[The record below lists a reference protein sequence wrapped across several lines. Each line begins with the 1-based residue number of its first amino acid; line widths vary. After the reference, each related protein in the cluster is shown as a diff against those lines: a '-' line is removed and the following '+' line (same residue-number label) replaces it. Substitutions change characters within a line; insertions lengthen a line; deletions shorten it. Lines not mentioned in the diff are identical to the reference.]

1 MSNDAPRLQAADI
14 RSQLQ
19 ALARLAQ
26 HPRPVALHGCGERGQ
41 VELEGHTWQVE
52 PVRSE
57 LELRAVLMQ
66 AGSNPA
72 LVLLVDSSDPLPLD
86 VACRLAGQRVHVI
99 DRRRRLAHMFGARG
113 TAPGVVHSVLA
124 RVLLEEM
131 PEDLLP
137 IGGTVLQLEDAW
149 RRYLALHLHLPADR
163 KLDLGSL
170 LRSALEQPEAGSTFR
185 QRRDDARWGCL
196 LQEAEKYVTAG
207 LGPAGLPLW
216 RAWLA
221 GGQEDLLAWLVHVDA
236 ARRADHPG
244 SLVVLRSALRYAPG
258 VEPTLL
264 DEPIAGP
271 LCDALDGCLESL
283 PEEPR
288 RRILQ
293 RAAALFDDPDFA
305 PARRASPWLPEGLVA
320 LEDELAKVLE
330 RACQGGEAL
339 DLAIGLAERIGRH
352 RLAGIDRTA
361 QRRDAVRLAGVRLAT
376 WLAWLKRKPLPD
388 SPGWTGLAA
397 LVRWYDTEGGW
408 VDWAR
413 DELRSH
419 TTGNPRL
426 DAALRPVLTRADAQR
441 RQLDRQFA
449 EAVVAWHQVDKPAR
463 DVLPIEDVARRV
475 VAPFLQEH
483 PARRLL
489 VLVLDGMSVS
499 VATRLVTGLDE
510 WAPLAWA
517 PPQAAGVPPA
527 LAALPSTSATSRA
540 ALFAGRC
547 LPRHG
552 DESEGLDPQRWAAN
566 DAVLPYAGTDAGP
579 RLFLKGAIQ
588 REGDLHPEL
597 VRVLADEQERVVA
610 VVLNAVDAELW
621 GSDQV
626 AVDYGRPQ
634 SIPLLDRLL
643 RAARDSQRAVLLT
656 SDHGHVPAQVGSGQP
671 LPDGSQGGH
680 RYRTLGPGQAP
691 QDGEVPLPEGCWKPK
706 RSRAAALLWDE
717 RRCWGRGG
725 VGVHGGASMA
735 EVVVPLR
742 MLAPCWMRPVANDP
756 LHTVDTHVPAWWRL
770 QRPAPARRR
779 APAAPRQLTLPVQP
793 APASTTATAAPTVAS
808 EGGHP
813 LKRALA
819 SSSLFKAQ
827 ARDQSDA
834 AIKRALRFVDALL
847 QAEGNQLAVATFAN
861 RVGVPSRR
869 VTGLIAHAGFLNA
882 DGYAIIESDPV
893 SRQVRL
899 HRERLLAQYG
909 LEDTDER

>member
-1 MSNDAPRLQAADI
+1 VSGDAPRLRAADI
-14 RSQLQ
+14 RSQLR
-19 ALARLAQ
+19 ALSRLAQ

-41 VELEGHTWQVE
+41 VELEGHAWQVE
-52 PVRSE
+52 PVRCE
-57 LELRAVLMQ
+57 LELRAALMQ

-72 LVLLVDSSDPLPLD
+72 LVLLVDSTDPLPLD

-99 DRRRRLAHMFGARG
+99 DRRKRLAHMFGARG
-113 TAPGVVHSVLA
+113 TAPGVVHTVLA
-124 RVLLEEM
+124 RVLLEEL
-131 PEDLLP
+131 PAGLLP

-149 RRYLALHLHLPADR
+149 RRYLALHLRLPAER

-170 LRSALEQPEAGSTFR
+170 LSSTLEQPEAGPAFR
-185 QRRDDARWGCL
+185 LRRDDARWGRL
-196 LQEAEKYVTAG
+196 LQEAEEYVTHG

-221 GGQEDLLAWLVHVDA
+221 GGVEDLLAWLVHIDA
-236 ARRADHPG
+236 ARRAEHPG
-244 SLVVLRSALRYAPG
+244 SQVVLRSALRYAPG

-264 DEPIAGP
+264 DEPVAGP

-283 PEEPR
+283 SEEPR

-305 PARRASPWLPEGLVA
+305 AARRASPWLPEGLEA

-330 RACQGGEAL
+330 PACQGGNAL
-339 DLAIGLAERIGRH
+339 DLAIGLAERIGQH
-352 RLAGIDRTA
+352 RLVGIDDTA
-361 QRRDAVRLAGVRLAT
+361 KRRDAVRLAGVRLAT
-376 WLAWLKRKPLPD
+376 WLAWLRRRPLPD

-397 LVRWYDTEGGW
+397 LVRWYDAEGGW
-408 VDWAR
+408 ADWAR

-419 TTGNPRL
+419 TTGNTRL
-426 DAALRPVLTRADAQR
+426 DAALQPVLARADTQR
-441 RQLDRQFA
+441 RQLDQQFA
-449 EAVVAWHQVDKPAR
+449 EALVAWHQADKPAS

-475 VAPFLQEH
+475 VAPFLREH
-483 PARRLL
+483 PTRRLL

-499 VATRLVTGLDE
+499 VATRLLDGLDE

-517 PPQAAGVPPA
+517 PPQSATVPPA

-552 DESEGLDPQRWAAN
+552 DESEGLDPQRWAEN
-566 DAVLPYAGTDAGP
+566 DAVFQFAGTDAGP
-579 RLFLKGAIQ
+579 RLFLKGTIQ
-588 REGDLHPEL
+588 RGSDLHPEL
-597 VRVLADEQERVVA
+597 ARVLADEQERAVA

-626 AVDYGRPQ
+626 AVDYDRPQ
-634 SIPLLDRLL
+634 SIPLLERLL
-643 RAARDSQRAVLLT
+643 RAARDSQRAVLLA
-656 SDHGHVPAQVGSGQP
+656 SDHGHVPAQAISGQP
-671 LPDGSQGGH
+671 LPDGAQGGH

-691 QDGEVPLPEGCWKPK
+691 QEGEVPLPEGCWKPK
-706 RSRAAALLWDE
+706 RSRAVALLWDE

-742 MLAPCWMRPVANDP
+742 MMAPRWRQDDLP
-756 LHTVDTHVPAWWRL
+756 TVDPHVPAWWRL
-770 QRPAPARRR
+770 LRPAPVRRK

-793 APASTTATAAPTVAS
+793 TPAPTPAAVPTVAS
-808 EGGHP
+808 EEGHP
-813 LKRALA
+813 LTRALA
-819 SSSLFKAQ
+819 ESSLFKAQ
-827 ARDQSDA
+827 ARDQSHTA
-834 AIKRALRFVDALL
+834 VKRALQFVDALL
-847 QAEGNQLAVATFAN
+847 QAEGNQLAAATFAN
-861 RVGVPSRR
+861 RVGVPARR

-882 DGYAIIESDPV
+882 DGYAIVESDPV

-899 HRERLLAQYG
+899 HLGRMLAQYG
-909 LEDTDER
+909 LEGPDDR